1 MEKLNQNIPF
11 VFIGLQSWFLEIGSN
26 ARNMAI
32 ELSKTHP
39 VLFINPALDRITLL
53 RKPATASFQKHYEI
67 LKNKKS
73 LLQEVG
79 PNLWVYSPDVIMES
93 INWLKVES
101 LHDYL
106 NKKNNLLYAKAISDA
121 TAKLGWENYILFND
135 NEIIRALHLNELLKP
150 TLAIYYIRDYLAKVG
165 YWMRH
170 GTRLEPTTI
179 ANYDLVVT
187 NSPLLADYAL
197 PYNANT
203 YSIGQGCE
211 VNRFLEGRNA
221 PKPTPMQAIDVKVI
235 GYIGALVHFRL
246 NIPLL
251 VSIAAA
257 FPQYKLVLVGPEDDE
272 FKASALHQL
281 ANVVFIPNQPE
292 SILPAY
298 INSFDVCINP
308 QLSNEVTDANYPRKI
323 DEYLAVGKP
332 VVATFTR
339 TMEGIFGEHTY
350 LAKSESDFIACIAKA
365 LNENSAALAETRS
378 QFAAQHTWEENVN
391 LLLKHTQHSLLAK
404 QGNVAKN

>member
-1 MEKLNQNIPF
+1 MEKLDQNIPF

-39 VLFINPALDRITLL
+39 VLFVNPALDRITLL

-67 LKNKKS
+67 LKNKES

-79 PNLWVYSPDVIMES
+79 PNLWVYSPNVIMES

-106 NKKNNLLYAKAISDA
+106 NKKNNLLYAKAITDA
-121 TAKLGWENYILFND
+121 TAKLGWKNYILFND

-150 TLAIYYIRDYLAKVG
+150 TLAVYYIRDYLAKVS

-187 NSPLLADYAL
+187 NSPLLADYAQ
-197 PYNANT
+197 PYNSNT
-203 YSIGQGCE
+203 FSIGQGCE
-211 VNRFLEGRNA
+211 VNRFLEGRFSE
-221 PKPTPMQAIDVKVI
+221 KPVPMQAINVKVI

-251 VSIAAA
+251 ISIASA
-257 FPQYKLVLVGPEDDE
+257 FPQYKLVLVGPEDDA
-272 FKASALHQL
+272 FKASALHQMS
-281 ANVVFIPNQPE
+281 NVVFIPNQPE

-350 LAKSESDFIACIAKA
+350 LAKSDSEYIDLIAKA
-365 LNENSAALAETRS
+365 LNENSSQLSESRS
-378 QFAAQHTWEENVN
+378 EFAANHTWEENVN
-391 LLLKHTQHSLLAK
+391 LLLKHTQHTLQAK
-404 QGNVAKN
+404 QGYVQSN